1 MKIFSYFLKFNFFI
15 VCFCCLCSCSE
26 SKSVILQGL
35 TQNAANQV
43 IVKLGVSNIEASSRI
58 EKGGT
63 YAVTVDASNHVA
75 ALTILEQNGLPEKPV
90 VTLGDEF
97 QKDGFISSPLEEQAR
112 FIYALEAQVTDMISL
127 IDGVSNV
134 SVQITLPP
142 PSDNMLQS
150 GNVTPAASILIKF
163 KPGYH
168 LEVYTTRIKQLV
180 ANSVPG
186 LTPERVEVL
195 FISQE
200 DTN

>member
-1 MKIFSYFLKFNFFI
+1 MKILSLFLRFSYLI
-15 VCFCCLCSCSE
+15 CCISILSCCGNG
-26 SKSVILQGL
+26 KVAILQGL

-43 IVKLGVSNIEASSRI
+43 IVKLGSNNIEASRLL

-63 YAVTVDASNHVA
+63 YSVMIDSNNRVA
-75 ALTILEQNGLPEKPV
+75 ALTLLEQNGLPEKPV

-112 FIYALEAQVTDMISL
+112 FIYALEAQITDMISL

-142 PSDNMLQS
+142 PSDNMLQAENIKS
-150 GNVTPAASILIKF
+150 AASVLIKF
-163 KPGYH
+163 RPGYH

-180 ANSVPG
+180 ANAVPG
-186 LTPERVEVL
+186 LTPDHVEVL

-200 DTN
+200 DPN

>member
-1 MKIFSYFLKFNFFI
+1 MKVLSHFLRFNLLI
-15 VCFCCLCSCSE
+15 ACFCCLFSCGN
-26 SKSVILQGL
+26 SKSIILQGL
-35 TQNAANQV
+35 NQNAANQV
-43 IVKLGVSNIEASSRI
+43 LVKLGVSNIEATRTI

-63 YAVTVDASNHVA
+63 YAITVNTSDRVA
-75 ALTILEQNGLPEKPV
+75 ALTILEQNGLPGKPV

-112 FIYALEAQVTDMISL
+112 FIYALEAQITDMISL

-142 PSDNMLQS
+142 PSDNMLQAE
-150 GNVTPAASILIKF
+150 NVKPAASILVKF
-163 KPGYH
+163 KQGYH

-186 LTPERVEVL
+186 LTPDRVEVL